1 MPNYVR
7 NRLKI
12 VPKDYTKAE
21 EIEDKLS
28 GIDTDGQSAV
38 FTFQSIIPMPENIYK
53 GDVGEKEMEM
63 YGNDNWYDWSVEH
76 WGTKWDAINS
86 CVSVNHSNGEISVWF
101 ETAWACPEP
110 VIEELA
116 RLYPDTL
123 IRLEYADEDY
133 GYNCG
138 VITGKDGKITKQ
150 DYSDTVKGLALA
162 LDLNDAEEYA
172 DEIVSDHDIKIKD
185 YKNAVKELHKER
197 DDFYKEV
204 GEFQKQDN
212 KDRKTAERE

>member
-7 NRLKI
+7 NHLKI

-28 GIDTDGQSAV
+28 GTDEDGQYMAFS
-38 FTFQSIIPMPENIYK
+38 FQSIIPMPDSIYK

-63 YGNDNWYDWSVEH
+63 YGSDNWYDWSVEH
-76 WGTKWDAINS
+76 WGTKWDAVDS
-86 CVSVNHSNGEISVWF
+86 CVGVNHSNGEISVTF
-101 ETAWACPEP
+101 DTAWACPEP

-138 VITGKDGKITKQ
+138 IITGKNGEITKQ
-150 DYSDTVKGLALA
+150 DYGDTTKGLALA
-162 LDLNDAEEYA
+162 LELHNAEEYVN
-172 DEIVSDHDIKIKD
+172 EIVSDHEN

-197 DDFYKEV
+197 YDFYKEV
-204 GEFQKQDN
+204 REFQKQD
-212 KDRKTAERE
+212 KGRKTAERE

>member
-28 GIDTDGQSAV
+28 GTDTDGRYAV

-63 YGNDNWYDWSVEH
+63 YGSDNWYDWSVEH
-76 WGTKWDAINS
+76 WGTKWDAVDP
-86 CVSVNHSNGEISVWF
+86 CVGVNHSNGEISVTF
-101 ETAWACPEP
+101 DTAWACPEP
-110 VIEELA
+110 VIKELA

-138 VITGKDGKITKQ
+138 VITEKDGKITKQ

-162 LDLNDAEEYA
+162 LELHDAEEYTN
-172 DEIVSDHDIKIKD
+172 EIVSNHEIKMKD
-185 YKNAVKELHKER
+185 YNKAVKELHKER
-197 DDFYKEV
+197 NDFDKETR
-204 GEFQKQDN
+204 EFQKQDK
-212 KDRKTAERE
+212 KDRETAERE

>member
-1 MPNYVR
+1 MPNFVR
-7 NRLKI
+7 NHLTI

-28 GIDTDGQSAV
+28 GIDEDGQYVAFS
-38 FTFQSIIPMPENIYK
+38 FQSIIPMPENIYK

-76 WGTKWDAINS
+76 WGTKWDTIDS
-86 CVSVNHSNGEISVWF
+86 CVGVNHSNGEISVTF
-101 ETAWACPEP
+101 DTAWACPEP
-110 VIEELA
+110 VIKELA

-123 IRLEYADEDY
+123 MRLEYADEDY

-138 VITGKDGKITKQ
+138 VITGENGGITKQ
-150 DYSDTVKGLALA
+150 DYSDTTKGLALA
-162 LDLNDAEEYA
+162 LELHDAEEYV
-172 DEIVSDHDIKIKD
+172 DEIVSDHKIKIKD

-204 GEFQKQDN
+204 WEFQKQD
-212 KDRKTAERE
+212 KGRKTAERE

>member
-28 GIDTDGQSAV
+28 GIDEDGQYMAFS
-38 FTFQSIIPMPENIYK
+38 FQSIIPMPENIYK

-76 WGTKWDAINS
+76 WGTKWDTVDS
-86 CVSVNHSNGEISVWF
+86 CVGVNHSNGEISVTF
-101 ETAWACPEP
+101 DTAWACPEP
-110 VIEELA
+110 VIKELA

-123 IRLEYADEDY
+123 MRLEYADEDY

-138 VITGKDGKITKQ
+138 VITGKNGEITIQ
-150 DYSDTVKGLALA
+150 DYSDTTKGLALA
-162 LDLNDAEEYA
+162 LELHDAEEYTN
-172 DEIVSDHDIKIKD
+172 EIVSNHEIKMKD
-185 YKNAVKELHKER
+185 YNKAVKELRKER
-197 DDFYKEV
+197 DGFYKEARK
-204 GEFQKQDN
+204 FQKQD
-212 KDRKTAERE
+212 KGRKTAERE